1 MSDPVVRAYVIGQT
15 PRPDLTDDLGERFP
29 SVSFEVVG
37 ALDDVAP
44 EAIEACSGCPYPLE
58 TRLRDGARVVVD
70 AAYVARLLQKTLDAY
85 RGDAAAHLVL
95 CAGPFPELT
104 APPAPSGAPAAL
116 VRPFDAAV
124 ASFRAHG
131 YRDLEVLVPFPDQ
144 ARPARDK
151 WASAGFACRTHVLA
165 GRPPDTPLPEWVADR
180 VEGGHADAVVFDYVG
195 FPSEALRD
203 VADRIEIPLFDLG
216 HLALDVLQELI
227 DMRAPR

>member
-104 APPAPSGAPAAL
+104 APPTPSGAPAAL
-116 VRPFDAAV
+116 VRPFDVAV

-165 GRPPDTPLPEWVADR
+165 GR